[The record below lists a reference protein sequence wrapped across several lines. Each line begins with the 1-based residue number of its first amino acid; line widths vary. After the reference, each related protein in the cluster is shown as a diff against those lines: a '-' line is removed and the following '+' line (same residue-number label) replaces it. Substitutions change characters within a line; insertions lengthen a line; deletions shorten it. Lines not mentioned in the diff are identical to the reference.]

1 MVKSSLSKG
10 YCKVVLGARK
20 LTPRLMLILSVV
32 AFVAAALAP
41 LARPTSASAS
51 GNATYRY
58 TKTFDTTNG
67 SATGTSVTTDHS
79 GNVYLG
85 GIFSGTVIFDG
96 SGGSDSQN
104 APGGQDSFITKYNPN
119 GSYAWTR
126 TFDTTIG
133 NSSIISV
140 AADNSGNIYAA
151 GVFSDTVIFDGVGGS
166 DSRTSVN
173 QDSFLTKYTAN
184 GSYGYTKIFDTTNGG
199 ADGYGVATDS
209 NGNLYVEGYFF
220 STVVFDGVG
229 GSDSQTAAG
238 GNNSAFLTKYNANG
252 SYGYTKIFDTTN
264 GGAAGTGVATD
275 ASGNIYMAGYF
286 TGAVIFD
293 GAGGSDS
300 QTAAGGNNSAFL
312 TKYNAN
318 GSYAYTK
325 SFDTTNGSAT
335 GAGVAADASGNVYIT
350 GSFGGTIVFDGV
362 GGSDSQTNAGSD
374 TAFLTKYNADGS
386 YAYTKS
392 FDTTSGSASGNS
404 VTTDASGNIYLT
416 GNFTNTVIFDGTGGS
431 DSQNDGN
438 SGSGDS
444 FLTKYN
450 ADGSYAYTKT
460 PDAAGGNA
468 FGNNIAADSFGDIY
482 VAGNFTGTIIF
493 DGVGGTD
500 SQTDAGGNSN
510 SFLLSY
516 GTGVPSPPVTPPPE
530 APNTG
535 VGLAAIH
542 YSYSLGL
549 SMIAG
554 SLLVIGIVRYRKEAI
569 DLK

>member
-1 MVKSSLSKG
+1 
-10 YCKVVLGARK
+10 
-20 LTPRLMLILSVV
+20 MLILSVV

-220 STVVFDGVG
+220 STVVFDGV
-229 GSDSQTAAG
+229 
-238 GNNSAFLTKYNANG
+238 
-252 SYGYTKIFDTTN
+252 
-264 GGAAGTGVATD
+264 
-275 ASGNIYMAGYF
+275 
-286 TGAVIFD
+286 
-293 GAGGSDS
+293 GGSDS